1 MFQLLLNMN
10 NTCSLRRLYNQHI
23 NIIVRHHTV
32 RFKSNICKEK
42 NEFVLYDQFICKRR
56 SQSKCSVLVQVSS
69 ENSCS
74 DLYSYCSKFGSIKNM
89 FHYQLVGS
97 NHFVLTE
104 FDDQS
109 AVNSLLDQS
118 KHVEETNVIAVRSP
132 FLWFR
137 SKSIKSHAKCTTE
150 NMMNFSYQSNQTMI
164 EPNINKIG
172 LEKLDLLS
180 DQMLL
185 LLKHTQL
192 NDIGTRLRFLT
203 AMQIENALKGI
214 FPLSKVL
221 PFGSSVNSFGKIG
234 SDIDLVLMNKQTKKN
249 ETSRLIFH
257 GKCMANGRTQTQR
270 NIEILGDLLQLFLPG
285 CSRVKRISQARVP
298 IVKYSQDFVG
308 VECDLAVSNETAVNM
323 SELLYIFGN
332 FDDRVRPLV
341 FTVKLW
347 AKEINLTNDT
357 PGRWITNFSITLLV
371 LFYLQQEKIL
381 PTLQTLV
388 KQADNND
395 VRITNE
401 GVNCTFLRDVSK
413 LPQIVENKKTL
424 DQLLLGFFDYF
435 ASFDF
440 NTNAI
445 SLNYGKTINKPE
457 YSALYIVNPLEVNFN
472 VSKNMSSE
480 EMERFRIE
488 LRNAAW
494 LIESSLNNTS
504 TFNLLDLF
512 KGYEVNKKD
521 QAVFNLQHQ
530 LKCSNRLV
538 AVKDLFED
546 NSQTQENKRLINQL
560 ETNERKI

>member
-1 MFQLLLNMN
+1 MN
-10 NTCSLRRLYNQHI
+10 KTYSLRRLYNLHG
-23 NIIVRHHTV
+23 NIIRRQQVQRL
-32 RFKSNICKEK
+32 KSNICNDIKE
-42 NEFVLYDQFICKRR
+42 FIVYDQFISKRR
-56 SQSKCSVLVQVSS
+56 SQSKRSVLVQVSS
-69 ENSCS
+69 ANSCS

-89 FHYQLVGS
+89 FHYQLAGS

-109 AVNSLLDQS
+109 AVSSLLDQS
-118 KHVEETNVIAVRSP
+118 TYIEESNVIAVRSP

-137 SKSIKSHAKCTTE
+137 SNSSKNNSKLIEHQKL
-150 NMMNFSYQSNQTMI
+150 NFPLQANQTMM
-164 EPNINKIG
+164 EPNIRNIG
-172 LEKLDLLS
+172 LDKLDSLS
-180 DQMLL
+180 NQMFLL
-185 LLKHTQL
+185 LEQTQL
-192 NDIGTRLRFLT
+192 NEIGTRLRFLT
-203 AMQIENALKGI
+203 AMQIENSLKGV

-234 SDIDLVLMNKQTKKN
+234 SDIDLVLMDCKIKKN
-249 ETSRLIFH
+249 NSSRLIFH
-257 GKCMANGRTQTQR
+257 GKCMSNSRTHIQR

-332 FDDRVRPLV
+332 FDYRVRPLV
-341 FTVKLW
+341 FTVKMW
-347 AKEINLTNDT
+347 AREINLTNDV
-357 PGRWITNFSITLLV
+357 PGRWITNFSLTLLV
-371 LFYLQQEKIL
+371 LFFLQQEKII
-381 PTLQTLV
+381 PNIQTLV

-401 GVNCTFLRDVSK
+401 GVNCTFVRDVSK
-413 LPQIVENKKTL
+413 LPRIVENKKTL
-424 DQLLLGFFDYF
+424 DQLLHGFFDYY

-457 YSALYIVNPLEVNFN
+457 YSALYIVNPLEVHFN

-494 LIESSLNNTS
+494 MIESSLINTNA
-504 TFNLLDLF
+504 FNLLDLF
-512 KGYEVNKKD
+512 KGYEMNKKQD
-521 QAVFNLQHQ
+521 TMFNIQHQ
-530 LKCSNRLV
+530 IRNSNRLV
-538 AVKDLFED
+538 TVKDLFED
-546 NSQTQENKRLINQL
+546 NLPKTE
-560 ETNERKI
+560 

>member
-1 MFQLLLNMN
+1 MN
-10 NTCSLRRLYNQHI
+10 KSSLRRLCNLHEHLIKQHRVIRYKSKTSNDI
-23 NIIVRHHTV
+23 N
-32 RFKSNICKEK
+32 S
-42 NEFVLYDQFICKRR
+42 FVLYDKYICERR

-74 DLYSYCSKFGSIKNM
+74 DLYSYCSKFGAIKNI
-89 FHYQLVGS
+89 FHYQLAGS

-104 FDDQS
+104 FEDQS
-109 AVNSLLDQS
+109 SVNSLLDQS
-118 KHVEETNVIAVRSP
+118 AHIKDSNVIAVRSP

-137 SKSIKSHAKCTTE
+137 SNTSKKISKLSIAGKF
-150 NMMNFSYQSNQTMI
+150 NFPFKANQTMI
-164 EPNINKIG
+164 EPNIKDIG
-172 LEKLDLLS
+172 LEKLDSLS
-180 DQMLL
+180 NQMLL
-185 LLKHTQL
+185 LLECTQL

-234 SDIDLVLMNKQTKKN
+234 SDIDLVLMDSQTTEN

-257 GKCMANGRTQTQR
+257 GKCVSNSRTQIQR

-332 FDDRVRPLV
+332 YDYRVRPLV
-341 FTVKLW
+341 FTVKMW

-357 PGRWITNFSITLLV
+357 PGRWITNFSLTLLV
-371 LFYLQQEKIL
+371 LFYLQQEKII
-381 PTLQTLV
+381 PDIQTLV
-388 KQADNND
+388 KQARNND

-401 GVNCTFLRDVSK
+401 GINCTFLRDVSK
-413 LPQIVENKKTL
+413 LNRVVENNKTL
-424 DQLLLGFFDYF
+424 DQLLLGFFEYF

-445 SLNYGKTINKPE
+445 SLNFGKKINKPE
-457 YSALYIVNPLEVNFN
+457 YSALYIVNPLEVHFN
-472 VSKNMSSE
+472 VSKNISSE
-480 EMERFRIE
+480 EVERFRIE

-494 LIESSLNNTS
+494 TIDSSLMNTNS
-504 TFNLLDLF
+504 FNLLDLF
-512 KGYEVNKKD
+512 KGFDVSKKSQIIFD
-521 QAVFNLQHQ
+521 IQHQ
-530 LKCSNRLV
+530 IKNPNRLV
-538 AVKDLFED
+538 TVKDLFD
-546 NSQTQENKRLINQL
+546 DDSQTHEDTRLNKQL
-560 ETNERKI
+560 KPSEREI

>member
-1 MFQLLLNMN
+1 MN
-10 NTCSLRRLYNQHI
+10 KSSLRRLCNLHEHLIKQHRVIRYKSKTSNDI
-23 NIIVRHHTV
+23 N
-32 RFKSNICKEK
+32 S
-42 NEFVLYDQFICKRR
+42 FVLYDKYICERR

-74 DLYSYCSKFGSIKNM
+74 DLYSYCSKFGAIKNI
-89 FHYQLVGS
+89 FHYQLAGS

-104 FDDQS
+104 FEDQS
-109 AVNSLLDQS
+109 SVNSLLDQS
-118 KHVEETNVIAVRSP
+118 THIKDSNVIAVRSP

-137 SKSIKSHAKCTTE
+137 SNTSKKISKLSIAGKF
-150 NMMNFSYQSNQTMI
+150 NFPFKANQTMI
-164 EPNINKIG
+164 EPNIKDIG
-172 LEKLDLLS
+172 LEKLDSLS
-180 DQMLL
+180 NQMLL
-185 LLKHTQL
+185 LLECTQL

-234 SDIDLVLMNKQTKKN
+234 SDIDLVLMDSQTTEN

-257 GKCMANGRTQTQR
+257 GKCVSNSRTQIQR

-332 FDDRVRPLV
+332 YDYRVRPLV
-341 FTVKLW
+341 FTVKMW

-357 PGRWITNFSITLLV
+357 PGRWITNFSLTLLV
-371 LFYLQQEKIL
+371 LFYLQQEKII
-381 PTLQTLV
+381 PDIQTLV
-388 KQADNND
+388 KQARNND

-401 GVNCTFLRDVSK
+401 GINCTFLRDVSK
-413 LPQIVENKKTL
+413 LNRVVENNKTL
-424 DQLLLGFFDYF
+424 DQLLLGFFEYF

-445 SLNYGKTINKPE
+445 SLNFGKKINKPE
-457 YSALYIVNPLEVNFN
+457 YSALYIVNPLEVHFN
-472 VSKNMSSE
+472 VSKNISSE
-480 EMERFRIE
+480 EVERFRIE

-494 LIESSLNNTS
+494 TIDSSLMNTNS
-504 TFNLLDLF
+504 FNLLDLF
-512 KGYEVNKKD
+512 KGFDVSKKSQIIFD
-521 QAVFNLQHQ
+521 IQHQ
-530 LKCSNRLV
+530 IKNPNRLV
-538 AVKDLFED
+538 TVKDLFD
-546 NSQTQENKRLINQL
+546 DDSQTHEDTRLNKQL
-560 ETNERKI
+560 KPSEREI

>member
-1 MFQLLLNMN
+1 MN
-10 NTCSLRRLYNQHI
+10 NTCSLRRLYNLHV
-23 NIIVRHHTV
+23 NIIIRHHTV

-42 NEFVLYDQFICKRR
+42 NEFVLYDQFISKRR

-109 AVNSLLDQS
+109 AVNTLLDQS
-118 KHVEETNVIAVRSP
+118 THVEESNVIAVRSP

-137 SKSIKSHAKCTTE
+137 SNSSKSDSKCITK
-150 NMMNFSYQSNQTMI
+150 NMNFPYQANQTMM
-164 EPNINKIG
+164 EPNIKNIG
-172 LEKLDLLS
+172 LEKLDLLT

-185 LLKHTQL
+185 LLERTQL

-234 SDIDLVLMNKQTKKN
+234 SDIDIVLMNKQIAKN
-249 ETSRLIFH
+249 QTSRLIYH
-257 GKCMANGRTQTQR
+257 GKCMANSRTQTQR
-270 NIEILGDLLQLFLPG
+270 NIEILGDLLQIFLPG

-323 SELLYIFGN
+323 SELLYIFGY

-341 FTVKLW
+341 FTIKLW

-381 PTLQTLV
+381 PTIQALV

-401 GVNCTFLRDVSK
+401 GINCTFLRDVSK
-413 LPQIVENKKTL
+413 LPRIVENKKTL
-424 DQLLLGFFDYF
+424 DQLLLGFFDYY

-440 NTNAI
+440 NINAI

-494 LIESSLNNTS
+494 LIESSLNNTNS
-504 TFNLLDLF
+504 FNLLDLF

-521 QAVFNLQHQ
+521 QMIFNFQHQ
-530 LKCSNRLV
+530 LKNANRLV

-546 NSQTQENKRLINQL
+546 DSQTQENKRLNKQL
-560 ETNERKI
+560 EANEREI

>member
-1 MFQLLLNMN
+1 MN
-10 NTCSLRRLYNQHI
+10 KTYSLRRLCNLRV
-23 NIIVRHHTV
+23 NTTKRHHV
-32 RFKSNICKEK
+32 LRYKSSIK
-42 NEFVLYDQFICKRR
+42 NDTTEFIVYDQFISKRR

-89 FHYQLVGS
+89 FHYQLTGS

-109 AVNSLLDQS
+109 AVDTLLDQS
-118 KHVEETNVIAVRSP
+118 THLEDSSVIAVRSP

-137 SKSIKSHAKCTTE
+137 SNASKNGSKLITKNDFPFQA
-150 NMMNFSYQSNQTMI
+150 YQIMI
-164 EPNINKIG
+164 EPNVKNIG
-172 LEKLDLLS
+172 LEKLDSLS

-185 LLKHTQL
+185 LLEQTQL

-234 SDIDLVLMNKQTKKN
+234 SDIDLVLMNSKIKKN
-249 ETSRLIFH
+249 DSSRLIYH
-257 GKCMANGRTQTQR
+257 GKCMSNGRTQIQR

-308 VECDLAVSNETAVNM
+308 LECDLAVSNETAVNM

-332 FDDRVRPLV
+332 FDHRVRPLV
-341 FTVKLW
+341 FTVKMW
-347 AKEINLTNDT
+347 AREINLTNEI
-357 PGRWITNFSITLLV
+357 PGRWITNFSLTLLV
-371 LFYLQQEKIL
+371 LFYLQQEKII
-381 PTLQTLV
+381 PDIQTLV
-388 KQADNND
+388 KQAENND
-395 VRITNE
+395 FRMTDE
-401 GVNCTFLRDVSK
+401 GINCTFLRDVSK
-413 LPQIVENKKTL
+413 LPRNNKNTKTL
-424 DQLLLGFFDYF
+424 DQLLLGFFEYY

-440 NTNAI
+440 HTNAI
-445 SLNYGKTINKPE
+445 SLNYGKIINKPE
-457 YSALYIVNPLEVNFN
+457 YSALYIVNPLEVHFN

-494 LIESSLNNTS
+494 LIESTLTNTNPYS
-504 TFNLLDLF
+504 ILDLF
-512 KGYEVNKKD
+512 KDYEVNKKN
-521 QAVFNLQHQ
+521 QMFYIENHLQ
-530 LKCSNRLV
+530 KSNRLV
-538 AVKDLFED
+538 TVKDLFEEE
-546 NSQTQENKRLINQL
+546 SSIQENKRLNNQV
-560 ETNERKI
+560 ETNEREI

>member
-1 MFQLLLNMN
+1 MCSLLLNMN
-10 NTCSLRRLYNQHI
+10 KTYSLRRLYNLHG
-23 NIIVRHHTV
+23 NIIKRQQVQRL
-32 RFKSNICKEK
+32 KSNICNDIKE
-42 NEFVLYDQFICKRR
+42 FIVYDQFISKRR
-56 SQSKCSVLVQVSS
+56 SQSKRSVLVQVSS
-69 ENSCS
+69 ANSCS

-89 FHYQLVGS
+89 FHYQLAGS

-109 AVNSLLDQS
+109 AVSSLLDQS
-118 KHVEETNVIAVRSP
+118 TYIEESNVIAVRSP

-137 SKSIKSHAKCTTE
+137 SNSSKNNSKLIEHQKL
-150 NMMNFSYQSNQTMI
+150 NFPLQANQTMM
-164 EPNINKIG
+164 EPNIRNIG
-172 LEKLDLLS
+172 LDKLDSLS
-180 DQMLL
+180 NQMYLL
-185 LLKHTQL
+185 LEQTQL
-192 NDIGTRLRFLT
+192 NEIGTRLRFLT
-203 AMQIENALKGI
+203 AMQIENSLKGI
-214 FPLSKVL
+214 FPLSKIL

-234 SDIDLVLMNKQTKKN
+234 SDIDLVLMDSKIKKN
-249 ETSRLIFH
+249 NSSRLIFH
-257 GKCMANGRTQTQR
+257 GKCMSNNRTHIQR

-332 FDDRVRPLV
+332 FDYRVRPLV
-341 FTVKLW
+341 FTVKMW
-347 AKEINLTNDT
+347 AREINLTNDV
-357 PGRWITNFSITLLV
+357 PGRWITNFSLTLLV
-371 LFYLQQEKIL
+371 LFFLQQEKII
-381 PTLQTLV
+381 PNIQTLV

-401 GVNCTFLRDVSK
+401 GVNCTFVRDVSK
-413 LPQIVENKKTL
+413 LPRIVENKKTL
-424 DQLLLGFFDYF
+424 DQLLHGFFDYY

-457 YSALYIVNPLEVNFN
+457 YSALYIVNPLEVHFN

-494 LIESSLNNTS
+494 TIESSLINTNA
-504 TFNLLDLF
+504 FNLLDLF
-512 KGYEVNKKD
+512 KGYEMNKKQD
-521 QAVFNLQHQ
+521 TMFNIQHQ
-530 LKCSNRLV
+530 IRNSNRLV
-538 AVKDLFED
+538 TVKDLFED
-546 NSQTQENKRLINQL
+546 NLPKTE
-560 ETNERKI
+560 

>member
-1 MFQLLLNMN
+1 MLNMN
-10 NTCSLRRLYNQHI
+10 NTFSLRRLCNLHV
-23 NIIVRHHTV
+23 NIIKRNHVLRY
-32 RFKSNICKEK
+32 KSNVYNNI
-42 NEFVLYDQFICKRR
+42 NEFVVYDKFICKRR

-74 DLYSYCSKFGSIKNM
+74 DLYAYCSNFGTIKNM
-89 FHYQLVGS
+89 FHYQLIGS

-109 AVNSLLDQS
+109 SVDTLLDHS
-118 KHVEETNVIAVRSP
+118 KHIEDSNVIAVRSP

-137 SKSIKSHAKCTTE
+137 SNSNKNKSKVNINKQLDFPLQA
-150 NMMNFSYQSNQTMI
+150 NQTMI
-164 EPNINKIG
+164 EPNVKTIA
-172 LEKLDLLS
+172 LEKCDSLS
-180 DQMLL
+180 NQMLL
-185 LLKHTQL
+185 LLEHTQL
-192 NDIGTRLRFLT
+192 NDIGVRLRFLT

-221 PFGSSVNSFGKIG
+221 PFGSSVNSFGKIE
-234 SDIDLVLMNKQTKKN
+234 SDIDLVIMDSDIKKN
-249 ETSRLIFH
+249 ATSRLIYH
-257 GKCMANGRTQTQR
+257 GKCMSNSRTQIQR

-285 CSRVKRISQARVP
+285 CSRVKRITQARVP

-332 FDDRVRPLV
+332 FDYRVRPLV
-341 FTVKLW
+341 FTIKMW
-347 AKEINLTNDT
+347 ANQNNLTNDT
-357 PGRWITNFSITLLV
+357 PGRWITNFSLTLLV
-371 LFYLQQEKIL
+371 LFYLQQEQII
-381 PTLQTLV
+381 PPIQMLV
-388 KQADNND
+388 KQATNGD

-401 GVNCTFLRDVSK
+401 GINCTFLRDISK
-413 LPQIVENKKTL
+413 LSRVVTNTKSL
-424 DQLLLGFFDYF
+424 DQLLLGFFEYY

-440 NTNAI
+440 HTNAI

-457 YSALYIVNPLEVNFN
+457 YSALYIVNPLEVHFN

-494 LIESSLNNTS
+494 LIESSLVNNNL
-504 TFNLLDLF
+504 FNLLDLF
-512 KGYEVNKKD
+512 KDNEVKKKS
-521 QAVFNLQHQ
+521 QIVFNIQHHI
-530 LKCSNRLV
+530 KNSNRLV

-546 NSQTQENKRLINQL
+546 DSHTHDKRLNKQI
-560 ETNERKI
+560 EPTK

>member
-1 MFQLLLNMN
+1 MN
-10 NTCSLRRLYNQHI
+10 KTYSLRRLCNLHV
-23 NIIVRHHTV
+23 NTTKHHV
-32 RFKSNICKEK
+32 LRYKSNIKNDT
-42 NEFVLYDQFICKRR
+42 NEFIVYDHFIGKRR
-56 SQSKCSVLVQVSS
+56 SQAKCSVLVQVSS
-69 ENSCS
+69 EKSCS

-89 FHYQLVGS
+89 FHYQLTGS

-109 AVNSLLDQS
+109 AVDTLLDQS
-118 KHVEETNVIAVRSP
+118 THIDDSNVIAVRSP

-137 SKSIKSHAKCTTE
+137 SNASKNSSELKTINKIHIQA
-150 NMMNFSYQSNQTMI
+150 NQIMI
-164 EPNINKIG
+164 EPNVKHIG
-172 LEKLDLLS
+172 LEKLDSLS
-180 DQMLL
+180 DQMLS

-234 SDIDLVLMNKQTKKN
+234 SDIDLVLTNSKLKKN
-249 ETSRLIFH
+249 DTSRLIYH
-257 GKCMANGRTQTQR
+257 GKCMSNSRTQTQR

-308 VECDLAVSNETAVNM
+308 LECDLAVSNETAVNM

-332 FDDRVRPLV
+332 FDYRVRPLV
-341 FTVKLW
+341 FTVKMW
-347 AKEINLTNDT
+347 AREINLTNDI
-357 PGRWITNFSITLLV
+357 PGKWITNFSLTLLV
-371 LFYLQQEKIL
+371 LFYLQQEKII
-381 PTLQTLV
+381 PDIQILV
-388 KQADNND
+388 KQAENND

-401 GVNCTFLRDVSK
+401 GINCTFLRDISK
-413 LPQIVENKKTL
+413 LPRKNKNKKTL
-424 DQLLLGFFDYF
+424 DQLLLGFFEYF

-440 NTNAI
+440 HTNAI

-457 YSALYIVNPLEVNFN
+457 YSALYIVNPLEVHFN

-488 LRNAAW
+488 LKNAAW
-494 LIESSLNNTS
+494 LIETSLTNAKS
-504 TFNLLDLF
+504 YSILDLF
-512 KGYEVNKKD
+512 KDYETNKKNKM
-521 QAVFNLQHQ
+521 FYIENHLQN
-530 LKCSNRLV
+530 SNRLV
-538 AVKDLFED
+538 TVKDLFED
-546 NSQTQENKRLINQL
+546 EPLTQEDERLNKQV
-560 ETNERKI
+560 EPNEREI

>member
-1 MFQLLLNMN
+1 MN
-10 NTCSLRRLYNQHI
+10 KTCSLRRLCNLHEYLIKQHRVI
-23 NIIVRHHTV
+23 RY
-32 RFKSNICKEK
+32 KSNTC
-42 NEFVLYDQFICKRR
+42 NDLNSFVLYDKFICERR

-69 ENSCS
+69 ENSIS
-74 DLYSYCSKFGSIKNM
+74 DLYSYCSKFGSIKNI
-89 FHYQLVGS
+89 FHYQLAGS

-104 FDDQS
+104 FEDQS
-109 AVNSLLDQS
+109 AVNTLFDQS
-118 KHVEETNVIAVRSP
+118 THVNDSNVIAVRSP

-137 SKSIKSHAKCTTE
+137 SNASKKKSKLLSIDDQLSFPFQT
-150 NMMNFSYQSNQTMI
+150 NQTMI
-164 EPNINKIG
+164 EPNIKNIG
-172 LEKLDLLS
+172 LEKLDSLS

-185 LLKHTQL
+185 LLKCTQL

-234 SDIDLVLMNKQTKKN
+234 SDIDLVLMDSEIKENK
-249 ETSRLIFH
+249 TSRLIYH
-257 GKCMANGRTQTQR
+257 GKCVSNSRTQIQR

-332 FDDRVRPLV
+332 FDYRVRPLV
-341 FTVKLW
+341 FTIKMW
-347 AKEINLTNDT
+347 AREINLTNDT
-357 PGRWITNFSITLLV
+357 PGRWITNFSLTLLV
-371 LFYLQQEKIL
+371 LFYLQQEKII
-381 PTLQTLV
+381 PDIQTLV
-388 KQADNND
+388 KQASNSD

-401 GVNCTFLRDVSK
+401 GINCTFLRDVSK
-413 LPQIVENKKTL
+413 LHKDVENKKTL
-424 DQLLLGFFDYF
+424 DQLLLGFFEYF

-445 SLNYGKTINKPE
+445 SLNFGKTINKPE
-457 YSALYIVNPLEVNFN
+457 YSALYIVNPLEVHFN
-472 VSKNMSSE
+472 VSKNISSE

-494 LIESSLNNTS
+494 LMESSLLNTNS
-504 TFNLLDLF
+504 LNLLDLF
-512 KGYEVNKKD
+512 KGFDVNKKN
-521 QAVFNLQHQ
+521 QIVFEIQHQ
-530 LKCSNRLV
+530 IKNSNRLV
-538 AVKDLFED
+538 TVKDLFD
-546 NSQTQENKRLINQL
+546 DSLTQEDKRL
-560 ETNERKI
+560 T

>member
-1 MFQLLLNMN
+1 MN
-10 NTCSLRRLYNQHI
+10 KTFSLRRLCNLHV
-23 NIIVRHHTV
+23 NIIKRHHFL
-32 RFKSNICKEK
+32 RYKSNIHNDI
-42 NEFVLYDQFICKRR
+42 NEFVVYDKYINKRR

-74 DLYSYCSKFGSIKNM
+74 DLYAYCSKFGSIKNM
-89 FHYQLVGS
+89 FHYQLAGS
-97 NHFVLTE
+97 NHFVLAE
-104 FDDQS
+104 FDDQL
-109 AVNSLLDQS
+109 AVNTLLDQS
-118 KHVEETNVIAVRSP
+118 THIKDSNVIAVRSP

-137 SKSIKSHAKCTTE
+137 SNASKNHSNLITE
-150 NMMNFSYQSNQTMI
+150 NKFNFPFQANQTMI
-164 EPNINKIG
+164 EPNIKNIG
-172 LEKLDLLS
+172 LEKLDSLS
-180 DQMLL
+180 NQMLL
-185 LLKHTQL
+185 LLEHTQL

-234 SDIDLVLMNKQTKKN
+234 SDIDLVLMNSKIEKN
-249 ETSRLIFH
+249 ETSRLIYH
-257 GKCMANGRTQTQR
+257 GKCMSNSRTQIQK

-341 FTVKLW
+341 FTVKMW
-347 AKEINLTNDT
+347 AREINLTNDI
-357 PGRWITNFSITLLV
+357 PGRWITNFSLSLLV
-371 LFYLQQEKIL
+371 LFYLQQEQII
-381 PTLQTLV
+381 PDINTLV
-388 KQADNND
+388 KQAENDD

-401 GVNCTFLRDVSK
+401 GINCTFLRDVSK
-413 LPQIVENKKTL
+413 LPRINKNKKTL
-424 DQLLLGFFDYF
+424 DQLLLGFFDYY

-440 NTNAI
+440 QTNAI
-445 SLNYGKTINKPE
+445 SLNFGKTINKPE
-457 YSALYIVNPLEVNFN
+457 FNALYIVNPLEVHFN

-494 LIESSLNNTS
+494 LIESSLINTNS
-504 TFNLLDLF
+504 FSILDLF
-512 KGYEVNKKD
+512 KGYEVSKKN
-521 QAVFNLQHQ
+521 QMFYIQHHIQ
-530 LKCSNRLV
+530 NSNRLV

-546 NSQTQENKRLINQL
+546 ESSIKEDKRLKKEFEI
-560 ETNERKI
+560 NEREV

>member
-1 MFQLLLNMN
+1 MN
-10 NTCSLRRLYNQHI
+10 KSSSLRHLCNLHL
-23 NIIVRHHTV
+23 NIVKRHHIL
-32 RFKSNICKEK
+32 RYKSNIC
-42 NEFVLYDQFICKRR
+42 NEVNDFVVYDKFICKRR

-89 FHYQLVGS
+89 FHYQLTGA

-104 FDDQS
+104 FNDES
-109 AVNSLLDQS
+109 SVNALLDQS
-118 KHVEETNVIAVRSP
+118 KHIEDSNVIAVRSP

-137 SKSIKSHAKCTTE
+137 SNLSKTNLKNITDNKFNFPLQAK
-150 NMMNFSYQSNQTMI
+150 QIII
-164 EPNINKIG
+164 EPDIKTIG
-172 LEKLDLLS
+172 LENLDSLS
-180 DQMLL
+180 EQMLL
-185 LLKHTQL
+185 LLERTQL

-203 AMQIENALKGI
+203 AMQIENAIKGI
-214 FPLSKVL
+214 FPLSKIL

-234 SDIDLVLMNKQTKKN
+234 SDIDLVLVNNNITKDQ
-249 ETSRLIFH
+249 TSRLIYH
-257 GKCMANGRTQTQR
+257 GKCMSNSRTQLQR

-332 FDDRVRPLV
+332 FDYRVRPLV
-341 FTVKLW
+341 FTIKMW
-347 AKEINLTNDT
+347 AREINLTSDI
-357 PGRWITNFSITLLV
+357 PGRWITNFSLTLLV
-371 LFYLQQEKIL
+371 LFYLQQEKII
-381 PTLQTLV
+381 PDIKTLV
-388 KQADNND
+388 KHANNDD
-395 VRITNE
+395 VRITND
-401 GVNCTFLRDVSK
+401 GINCTFLRDISK
-413 LPQIVENKKTL
+413 LPRVISNKKPL
-424 DQLLLGFFDYF
+424 DQLLHGFFDYY

-445 SLNYGKTINKPE
+445 SLNFGKTINKPE
-457 YSALYIVNPLEVNFN
+457 YSALYIVNPLEVHFN

-494 LIESSLNNTS
+494 SIESTLMNSNSFNILN
-504 TFNLLDLF
+504 LF
-512 KGYEVNKKD
+512 TGHECSKKN
-521 QAVFNLQHQ
+521 QMVFNIQHQ
-530 LKCSNRLV
+530 IKNSNRLV

-546 NSQTQENKRLINQL
+546 NVQTQEDKRLNKQL
-560 ETNERKI
+560 SPNEREI